1 MAARFERFLLGALA
15 LLTACRASTPAPR
28 PIIQTQG
35 EMSAGARAY
44 LAAALDTLQRVT
56 LRADTVRWDQIRD
69 SAFAIAAGAQ
79 RPFDT
84 YAAIDWAMRHAN
96 KHSFL
101 QVSVPGA
108 VSQMVRGRLGYIHV
122 PQRGGSS
129 VPLADSLHTAVRA
142 LQDSG
147 ACGWIVD
154 LRANG
159 GGNMWPMLAGIGPLL
174 GDTLVGNFIVQGSV
188 ERWFYRKGTA
198 GTINSA
204 GKTDTASRI
213 TVPVVQL
220 RDPNAAIAVLFDR
233 GTASSG
239 EAVAV
244 AFLGRPATRTFGTRS
259 AGFATVNRG
268 ARLADGANMVVTTG
282 YYADRRGTVHMD
294 QLTPDSTLGIASAWP
309 SPTDRVATAAADWLE
324 RQRSCPR

>member
-1 MAARFERFLLGALA
+1 MLGAFVLA
-15 LLTACRASTPAPR
+15 TACRAATPTPSPVAQSR
-28 PIIQTQG
+28 V
-35 EMSAGARAY
+35 EMSAAAREY

-56 LRADTVRWDQIRD
+56 LRADTVPWNRIRD

-84 YAAIDWAMRHAN
+84 YSAIDWAMRHAN

-101 QVSVPGA
+101 QVAVPGA

-122 PQRGGSS
+122 PQRGGAGI
-129 VPLADSLHTAVRA
+129 PLADSLHTAIRA

-174 GDTLVGNFIVQGSV
+174 GDSLVGNFIVQGSV
-188 ERWFYRKGTA
+188 ERWFYRRGTS
-198 GTINSA
+198 GTISAA
-204 GKTDTASRI
+204 GKTDTVSRV
-213 TVPVVQL
+213 TVPVVEL
-220 RDPNAAIAVLFDR
+220 RDPSAAIAVLFDR

-294 QLTPDSTLGIASAWP
+294 QLTPDSTLGISSAWP
-309 SPTDRVATAAADWLE
+309 SPTDRIATAAADWLE
-324 RQRSCPR
+324 HERSCRPGQ